1 MSVESSVATGAPKTT
16 AQATS
21 GHGHGKTPAG
31 AAAPGGFAAL
41 LMGMDDNAVPSD
53 GAQALPAE
61 EDKPA
66 KLPLAADAPP
76 VSPDAGAG
84 AGNAAA
90 LAAAMPPAVP
100 PAPTLTP
107 QPAVVAGGDR
117 AAVAA
122 ARVGHG
128 QATTLAADPAE
139 TAPDRKER
147 PVGAET
153 PEADTRASELQPLLR
168 QAALAQRMAHN
179 RAVAETASAQG
190 GKEAR
195 EARGHDT
202 AARLGWQVSD
212 RPATAGNPAQ
222 ILLAAGA
229 GELGARPL
237 ERRQEK
243 HAARDGGGGEVGA
256 LLGQPGPDGL
266 RADVVPAAA
275 PDAGLMTETRVAE
288 QVSYWVSHGVQNAEL
303 ELDGPGEGKVNVAI
317 KLQGQE
323 ARVEFRADQ
332 VQTRQVLED
341 SMPHLRELLARE
353 GLVLSGVSVGSSGA
367 DGGANRQSQQGRPG
381 SHRQAVVAVPE
392 LAANAASGRTAL
404 PPGRSVDLFV

>member
-1 MSVESSVATGAPKTT
+1 MSVENSVATGAPKTA

-21 GHGHGKTPAG
+21 GHGHGKPQAG

-41 LMGMDDNAVPSD
+41 LMGMDDAAVPSD
-53 GAQALPAE
+53 GVQALPGE

-66 KLPLAADAPP
+66 KLPAAVEAHP
-76 VSPDAGAG
+76 VSPDAGAS

-90 LAAAMPPAVP
+90 LAAVVP
-100 PAPTLTP
+100 PTVPPTPALTSLP
-107 QPAVVAGGDR
+107 
-117 AAVAA
+117 AAVA
-122 ARVGHG
+122 GSDK
-128 QATTLAADPAE
+128 TLAAVRAGHDRADTLAAEPDPA
-139 TAPDRKER
+139 APGRKDL
-147 PVGAET
+147 PLGTET
-153 PEADTRASELQPLLR
+153 PAADARASDLQPLLR
-168 QAALAQRMAHN
+168 QAALAQRMAQT
-179 RAVAETASAQG
+179 RAQADGADGQG
-190 GKEAR
+190 GKETR

-212 RPATAGNPAQ
+212 RPLTAGNPAQ
-222 ILLAAGA
+222 ILLATGA

-237 ERRQEK
+237 ERRQER
-243 HAARDGGGGEVGA
+243 HAAREAGAGEVGA
-256 LLGQPGPDGL
+256 LLGQPAPDGM

-332 VQTRQVLED
+332 VQTRQVLQD

-367 DGGANRQSQQGRPG
+367 DGGANRQSQGRQGG
-381 SHRQAVVAVPE
+381 NRQTLVAVPE
-392 LAANAASGRTAL
+392 LAATATSARTAL

>member
-1 MSVESSVATGAPKTT
+1 MSVENSVATGAPKTA
-16 AQATS
+16 AQAAS
-21 GHGHGKTPAG
+21 GHGHGKPHQAG

-41 LMGMDDNAVPSD
+41 LMGMDDNAVPAD
-53 GAQALPAE
+53 GAQALPGD

-66 KLPLAADAPP
+66 KLPAAADAQPAL
-76 VSPDAGAG
+76 PDADAS

-90 LAAAMPPAVP
+90 LAAAVPPAVP

-117 AAVAA
+117 TVAAVHA
-122 ARVGHG
+122 GHG
-128 QATTLAADPAE
+128 QAAMLAAESGEA
-139 TAPDRKER
+139 TSGTKDRA
-147 PVGAET
+147 VGAEI

-168 QAALAQRMAHN
+168 QAALAQRMAQS
-179 RAVAETASAQG
+179 RARAETADVQG

-212 RPATAGNPAQ
+212 RPASAGNPAQ
-222 ILLAAGA
+222 ILLVAGV

-237 ERRQEK
+237 ERRQER
-243 HAARDGGGGEVGA
+243 HGAREGGVGDVGV
-256 LLGQPGPDGL
+256 LLGQPAPDGM

-332 VQTRQVLED
+332 VQTRQVLQD

-367 DGGANRQSQQGRPG
+367 DGGANRQSPGRQGG
-381 SHRQAVVAVPE
+381 NRQAVVAVPD
-392 LAANAASGRTAL
+392 LAANAVPGRNAL